1 MKYLSVYLLSA
12 VVLLGACAPAEETSK
27 VTSSETSSSETT
39 STEESSDSS
48 KQSSQTT
55 ETKSF
60 EPLDHELVEA
70 YPNLTFDQPL
80 HYTTADDGTNQVFV
94 VERTGKIKVFE
105 NEEEATEAKVVVDL
119 STKIDFNG
127 QEKGLLGLA
136 FDPEFEENGYFYV
149 NYTTKETTVISRFTT
164 DPTNVAE
171 VDLTSEVILLEFPQP
186 YANHNG
192 GHLAFGPDGYL
203 YIATGD
209 GGSGGDPQRN
219 AQDLT
224 KIYGKLLRIDINAAD
239 GDKNYGIPDDNPYSD
254 NTTGYV
260 EEIFAYGLRNPWK
273 FNFDEKRDL
282 LIAADVG
289 QNAMEEINLIEK
301 GGNYGWNIMEGTL
314 EHRASDE
321 ADMTELEAPI
331 WEYDHSLGQSITGGY
346 TYYGEENPSLD
357 GVYLYGDFITGKIW
371 GLWLDE
377 DQQVENVELA
387 DTELMISSFGVDE
400 QGELIIVDF
409 NGKLYKLTE
418 QE

>member
-1 MKYLSVYLLSA
+1 VKYLSVYLLST
-12 VVLLGACAPAEETSK
+12 VVLLGACAPVEDTSQ
-27 VTSSETSSSETT
+27 VASSELNSNSS
-39 STEESSDSS
+39 EESSDPS

-55 ETKSF
+55 ETETF

-70 YPNLTFDQPL
+70 YPDLTFDQPL
-80 HYTTADDGTNQVFV
+80 YYTTADDGTNQVFV

-149 NYTTKETTVISRFTT
+149 NYTTEETTVISRFTT
-164 DPTNVAE
+164 DPKTLAE
-171 VDLTSEVILLEFPQP
+171 VDLASEVILLEFPQP
-186 YANHNG
+186 YPNHNG

-209 GGSGGDPQRN
+209 GGSGGDPQGN

-224 KIYGKLLRIDINAAD
+224 KIYGKLLRIDVNATD
-239 GDKNYGIPDDNPYSD
+239 GEKNYGIPDDNPYSD
-254 NTTGYV
+254 NTKGYV

-273 FNFDEKRDL
+273 FSFDEKRDL

-289 QNAMEEINLIEK
+289 QEAMEEINLIEK

-314 EHRASDE
+314 EYEASDE
-321 ADMTELEAPI
+321 VAMAELEAPI
-331 WEYDHSLGQSITGGY
+331 WEYDHSSGESITGGY
-346 TYYGEENPSLD
+346 TYYGEENPSLN
-357 GVYLYGDFITGKIW
+357 GVYIYGDFISGKIW

-409 NGKLYKLTE
+409 NGKLYKLME
-418 QE
+418 E